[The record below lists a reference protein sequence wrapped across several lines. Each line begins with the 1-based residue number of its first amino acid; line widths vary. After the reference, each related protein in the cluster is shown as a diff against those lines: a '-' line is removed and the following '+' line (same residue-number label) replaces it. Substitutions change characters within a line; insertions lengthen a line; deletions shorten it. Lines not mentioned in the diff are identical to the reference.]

1 VAQATVRAW
10 VNADVTIRLPPG
22 LRRPEAYRPIT
33 SEERVSIIYT
43 VCGEDTRHP

>member
-22 LRRPEAYRPIT
+22 LRQPEADRLIT
-33 SEERVSIIYT
+33 PGWRI
-43 VCGEDTRHP
+43 GHHRL